1 MIETGPAGLFGNRV
15 NRLGQALSH
24 HPADAK
30 HVLLREPGFSCEL
43 LPLTETDLGNRDSVA
58 NFSH

>member
-43 LPLTETDLGNRDSVA
+43 LPSFGNRDSVA